1 LTGLKHS
8 GFLNWRKI
16 VADKKPSAK
25 RPSSAKKAT
34 ASTASRTKVT
44 VKKVSTAEPKKSAKK
59 VTAPRQKR
67 GLPKFLGFLRPIG
80 AYFAG
85 AWYELRQVR
94 WPDRKATWGLTLAVI
109 LFSLFFAGLILGLD
123 FVFQTLFKK
132 ILL

>member
-1 LTGLKHS
+1 M
-8 GFLNWRKI
+8 
-16 VADKKPSAK
+16 ADKKPSAK
-25 RPSSAKKAT
+25 RSTSAKKA
-34 ASTASRTKVT
+34 APAASRTKVT
-44 VKKVSTAEPKKSAKK
+44 IKKSAATNKSTTK
-59 VTAPRQKR
+59 APRQKR

-109 LFSLFFAGLILGLD
+109 LFSLFFAALILGLD
-123 FVFQTLFKK
+123 FVFQALFKK